1 MVFSFLKIRTFSGII
16 KVSMVHPLL
25 VMDYGWVA
33 GVISAVRAILS
44 IPKPIFS
51 HVLSLDLTFSATFHF
66 PEINFGFLLRHM
78 KRFPEKHIFRK
89 TPQKPTFSA
98 VKSDY
103 APRYAVCWS
112 KLRSPQNRER
122 TVNTGA
128 TKAILN

>member
-1 MVFSFLKIRTFSGII
+1 MHEERLFRTAETVSRQGGATPSTCQMRAFGYFPFSGNQFR
-16 KVSMVHPLL
+16 L
-25 VMDYGWVA
+25 
-33 GVISAVRAILS
+33 LS
-44 IPKPIFS
+44 IFQKA
-51 HVLSLDLTFSATFHF
+51 FSATFHF

-78 KRFPEKHIFRK
+78 KQFPEKHIFRK